1 VGSNGSLLT
10 PPARRGSMAAPLQ
23 RSLFMDAFQTPGAF
37 SWCDLMTTDPGAAAE
52 FYAQLFGWK
61 VEAMNMGMPYNVVK
75 VGDAG
80 IGGIMGMPP
89 GASAGMPPTW
99 VPYVT
104 VADVDALDNTVVT
117 LGATVHMP
125 PTDIP
130 TVGRF
135 AVVADPQGASIN
147 VITYAM
153 PAK

>member
-1 VGSNGSLLT
+1 
-10 PPARRGSMAAPLQ
+10 
-23 RSLFMDAFQTPGAF
+23 MDAFQTPGAF
-37 SWCDLMTTDPGAAAE
+37 SWCELMTNNPGAAKE
-52 FYAQLFGWK
+52 FYGELFGWK
-61 VEAMNMGMPYNVVK
+61 IEAMNTGQPYNVVK

-89 GASAGMPPTW
+89 DAPKGMPPTW

-104 VADVDALDNTVVT
+104 VADVDALVKRVVS
-117 LGATVHMP
+117 LGGKVQVP

-135 AVVADPQGASIN
+135 AVIADPQGASIN

>member
-1 VGSNGSLLT
+1 
-10 PPARRGSMAAPLQ
+10 
-23 RSLFMDAFQTPGAF
+23 MDAFQTPGAF
-37 SWCDLMTTDPGAAAE
+37 SWSELMTTDPRAATE

-61 VEAMNMGMPYNVVK
+61 IEAMNMTMPYNVIK

-80 IGGIMGMPP
+80 IGGIMGIPP
-89 GASAGMPPTW
+89 GAPPGMPPTW

-104 VADVDALDNTVVT
+104 VADVDALAKKVVS
-117 LGATVHMP
+117 LGGKVHMP

-135 AVVADPQGASIN
+135 AVIADPQGATLN

>member
-1 VGSNGSLLT
+1 
-10 PPARRGSMAAPLQ
+10 
-23 RSLFMDAFQTPGAF
+23 MDAFQTPGAF
-37 SWCDLMTTDPGAAAE
+37 SWSELMTTDPGAATE
-52 FYAQLFGWK
+52 FYGQLFGWK
-61 VEAMNMGMPYNVVK
+61 IEAMNMGMPYNVLK
-75 VGDAG
+75 VGDAA

-89 GASAGMPPTW
+89 GAPAGTPPSW

-104 VADVDALDNTVVT
+104 VADVDALVKKVVS
-117 LGATVHMP
+117 LGGQVHMP

-135 AVVADPQGASIN
+135 AVIADPQGATIN